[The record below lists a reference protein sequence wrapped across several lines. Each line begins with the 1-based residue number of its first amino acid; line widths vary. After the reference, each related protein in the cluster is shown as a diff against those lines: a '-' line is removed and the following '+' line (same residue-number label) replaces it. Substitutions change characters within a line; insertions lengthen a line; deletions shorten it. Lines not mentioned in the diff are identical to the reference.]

1 MHGRGSSRAS
11 SAVHV
16 LAEEDGPRVIRGS
29 EEGAGAS
36 ATKDEGTFGP
46 EVGKIECPACKAIL
60 EGQEAFD
67 EHYWTGG
74 ACGPQAARKALPV
87 DVSDGMGDDSGVAKS
102 EPVTRANDPKNV
114 NAEPVGRRDRHGAR
128 GALTL
133 KAQKRC
139 RRGHLKPGP
148 GRCTR
153 CQADWQVEYR
163 KR

>member
-1 MHGRGSSRAS
+1 M
-11 SAVHV
+11 
-16 LAEEDGPRVIRGS
+16 
-29 EEGAGAS
+29 
-36 ATKDEGTFGP
+36 TKDEGTFGP

-74 ACGPQAARKALPV
+74 ACGPQGDSGRVLGEARTRPNQAARKALPV
-87 DVSDGMGDDSGVAKS
+87 DVSDRMGDDSGVAKS
-102 EPVTRANDPKNV
+102 EPVTSGNAPKNV
-114 NAEPVGRRDRHGAR
+114 NAEPVAARDRHGAR

-139 RRGHLKPGP
+139 RRGHVKPGP
-148 GRCTR
+148 GRCGR